1 MLMTTKRS
9 GLRVI
14 PAPSLA
20 ELTSIRL
27 GGEALAR
34 VRLENEAD
42 FAALPQTLRKLGGRP
57 AVLGQGSN
65 ILAGEGKLPLVLLE
79 LDKSKREIRLL
90 ENGLDE
96 ALVEVSASMPLPFF
110 LNSLAGMGLGGL
122 DGLAGI
128 PGQVGGAV
136 AMNAGSFGQEI
147 KDRLHGLRLFSPA
160 LGLITLEA
168 EELETGYRH
177 LGIPA
182 LEGTA
187 DGENW
192 FVILNARFRCPK
204 QKPEEIRAR
213 MRACLEQKRRSQPLD
228 LPSAGCVFKNPPQAP
243 AGKLLEECGFKG
255 RILGGMAF
263 SSLHANFLVNT
274 GKGKSPEAL
283 KLIEEARE
291 AVLAAKGVQMELEV
305 RLWV

>member
-1 MLMTTKRS
+1 
-9 GLRVI
+9 
-14 PAPSLA
+14 
-20 ELTSIRL
+20 
-27 GGEALAR
+27 
-34 VRLENEAD
+34 
-42 FAALPQTLRKLGGRP
+42 
-57 AVLGQGSN
+57 
-65 ILAGEGKLPLVLLE
+65 
-79 LDKSKREIRLL
+79 
-90 ENGLDE
+90 
-96 ALVEVSASMPLPFF
+96 
-110 LNSLAGMGLGGL
+110 
-122 DGLAGI
+122 
-128 PGQVGGAV
+128 V

-147 KDRLHGLRLFSPA
+147 KDHLCGLRLFSPS
-160 LGLITLEA
+160 LGIIALEA
-168 EELETGYRH
+168 EELETGYRR

-182 LEGTA
+182 LERMA

-192 FVILNARFRCPK
+192 FVILSARFRCPK

-213 MRACLEQKRRSQPLD
+213 MRACLEQKRRVQPLD

-274 GKGKSPEAL
+274 GKGKSSEAL

-291 AVLAAKGVQMELEV
+291 AVLAARGVLMELEV